1 MKSAAPPRPDQ
12 NWLRAFMFTIFGT
25 TALIISYFPL
35 YYKELGFSSTQ
46 VGYLYAV
53 GPLISMF
60 SNMIW
65 SYASDKYRTI
75 KKIMMLLIGG
85 QLTLLL
91 FLTQANSFGA
101 VFMIISLFYFFYYP
115 VYPLADTMAIQ
126 TAKRYNRS
134 FTVIRVFG
142 SIGFAL
148 FALGIGYVISLAGAN
163 RAVVIGI
170 AIGTV
175 TLILSLLLR
184 DGVVKRSGGMEL
196 SGLVKM
202 LRSKEIFWFFICVFA
217 LALGH
222 RMNEAFLTLTMAQL
236 GADEGLI
243 GWSLMLSAVSEIPI
257 FFLLSKYGD
266 KIKELPLLAF
276 ASLMY
281 AVRFVLMGIVSD
293 PMSVLAVQALHS
305 VTFGVFYVTAVRYIS
320 RLVPTDYQATGMAL
334 FTVFWSSASGLIS
347 GTFGG
352 GLFESA
358 GRVTF
363 YYLAAALAGLAAAGF
378 MWRHIFH
385 RD

>member
-1 MKSAAPPRPDQ
+1 
-12 NWLRAFMFTIFGT
+12 MFTIFGT